1 MKLFKKTVS
10 LLLAGAMAA
19 GLLAGCSGSST
30 SSGSGSS
37 SDTQSAAQTEESA
50 SGEAH
55 KIAVI
60 FNAMGS
66 SELQMKDYLEN
77 YVGPAYNTE
86 FMFSEIIKDSG
97 AAVTFIEQ
105 ARAAGCEGILNF
117 NSDTQ
122 EQATATANDA
132 GMYVLTQTNKIPD
145 SIKDMPYNL
154 GSLGSSVDETVAA
167 YSDMV
172 ESVLSDGQPHNVIIV
187 SGGSAQGNIQH
198 NETTIAILNILQETY
213 GLTYDKSVEELAASD
228 VQTVVET
235 GTDIK
240 IAIYPGFAGTDTYV
254 TGFSSLLQTGDYDT
268 VMATYAI
275 YSQLMQPISE
285 VEKALGTDIKMV
297 SIADISDSTKTAFE
311 EGMLDGAVVTP
322 CCMQVGAMFS
332 VMYNALEGNAQAI
345 QQDGKAS
352 QFMMLK
358 WPCAN
363 AEEYTTIEQLDITP
377 ETYALKTENID
388 QLLVSKNPEMN
399 YENFNA
405 YIESLTAE
413 QVAQNSGL

>member
-1 MKLFKKTVS
+1 MKLLKKTVS

-19 GLLAGCSGSST
+19 GLMAGCSGNTAST
-30 SSGSGSS
+30 SGAASTGSES
-37 SDTQSAAQTEESA
+37 QTEEAAS

-55 KIAVI
+55 KIAVM

-66 SELQMKDYLEN
+66 SELQMKEYLEN

-105 ARAAGCEGILNF
+105 ARAAGCEGVLNF

-172 ESVLSDGQPHNVIIV
+172 ESVLSDGQNHNVIIV

-213 GLTYDKSVEELAASD
+213 GLTYDKTVEELAASD

-285 VEKALGTDIKMV
+285 VESALGTDIKMV

-311 EGMLDGAVVTP
+311 EGMLDGAVLTP

-345 QQDGKAS
+345 LQDGKAS
-352 QFMMLK
+352 QFKMLK
-358 WPCAN
+358 WPCAS

-377 ETYALKTENID
+377 ETYALKTDNID

-405 YIESLTAE
+405 YIEGMTAD

>member
-19 GLLAGCSGSST
+19 GLLAGCGGSST

-50 SGEAH
+50 SGEVH
-55 KIAVI
+55 KIAVL

-66 SELQMKDYLEN
+66 SELQMKEYLEN
-77 YVGPAYNTE
+77 YIGPAYNTE

-399 YENFNA
+399 FENFNA